1 MNKCMTILLLSAI
14 TMSTVQE
21 VYSKINDPSKNESIE
36 PKSRNLRSNAYQIKM
51 YWERGMAWQ
60 ETYKEWQWCAECEE
74 DDCPSGGYAV
84 IKVRRRILYQAPKL
98 YYFRSVHNW

>member
-51 YWERGMAWQ
+51 YWERGENSNQ
-60 ETYKEWQWCAECEE
+60 
-74 DDCPSGGYAV
+74 
-84 IKVRRRILYQAPKL
+84 YQVLHPKI
-98 YYFRSVHNW
+98 N